1 MPKLIWASLTIPAVT
16 VPFSFTNA
24 GLNLAKVSRL
34 VSGLGCSSLDTVVTC
49 PLLALT
55 STGTIS

>member
-34 VSGLGCSSLDTVVTC
+34 VSGLGCSSLDMVVT
-49 PLLALT
+49 
-55 STGTIS
+55 